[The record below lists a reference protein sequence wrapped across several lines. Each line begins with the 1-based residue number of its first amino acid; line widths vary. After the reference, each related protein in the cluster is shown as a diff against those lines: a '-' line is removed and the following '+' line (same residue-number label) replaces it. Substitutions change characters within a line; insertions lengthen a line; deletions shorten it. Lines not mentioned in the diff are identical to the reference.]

1 MCKSKFVTVN
11 KCLGQNGESTSKIIA
26 KNGISE
32 YLLSSSTMNSS
43 GFLDPIEFHAMSF

>member
-26 KNGISE
+26 KKKTE
-32 YLLSSSTMNSS
+32 
-43 GFLDPIEFHAMSF
+43 FLNICFQAQR